1 MSTKAMS
8 QISKS
13 LIWAEIE
20 TLEIVVALAKRN
32 GIAETHPFMWEL
44 QQYKK
49 RIEGDL
55 IEAAEKS

>member
-1 MSTKAMS
+1 MSV
-8 QISKS
+8 ISKN

-32 GIAETHPFMWEL
+32 GITETHPFMWEL
-44 QQYKK
+44 LQYKK

-55 IEAAEKS
+55 IEATNER